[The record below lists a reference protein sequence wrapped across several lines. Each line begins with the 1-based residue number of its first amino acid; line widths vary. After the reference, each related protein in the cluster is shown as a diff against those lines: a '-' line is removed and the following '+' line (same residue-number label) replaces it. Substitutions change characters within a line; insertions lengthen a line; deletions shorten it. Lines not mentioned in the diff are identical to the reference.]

1 MKGRP
6 VIGKC
11 MLLVATELAS
21 NGSSVQKSVI
31 EQVCRILQNV
41 QRNCSRATTHKHNG
55 VGIQMGILQLLI
67 LGGHYYC
74 SPSTS
79 INMLTLWDEAAES
92 KPGV

>member
-11 MLLVATELAS
+11 MLVATELAS
-21 NGSSVQKSVI
+21 NSVQKFEI

-92 KPGV
+92 KPGA